1 MKGYAVH
8 LLFHALAVLCG
19 AALGIAGTLW
29 WVGGAPPVLWAALAA
44 LVLGVVVLVVQ
55 GRQLAAEPRPARRP
69 APEPRPRQGT
79 RPELAATAVR
89 DPDDRWRG

>member
-29 WVGGAPPVLWAALAA
+29 WVGGAPPVLSAALAV

-55 GRQLAAEPRPARRP
+55 GRQLGPPRPAAPPPAGPP
-69 APEPRPRQGT
+69 APGGAPPG
-79 RPELAATAVR
+79 
-89 DPDDRWRG
+89 G